1 MYARIILLVVLMIAQ
16 LANCQQ
22 VDLSG
27 PAQVVSIKLMPDIVY
42 QPIDGVGASL
52 TDSSAWL
59 ICKFLTPAE
68 RKAVLT
74 ELFSCESG
82 IGLSYLRQP
91 MGASDFRL
99 QEYSYNDLPAGV
111 DSDYKLEHFSIA
123 YDEQYII
130 PALKEIRAINPE
142 LKIMASPWSP
152 PRWMKQG
159 GELGRGRLKEDVYE
173 TYAGYFVKFIQA
185 YARHDIAIDAIT
197 LQNEPFFEPGS
208 YAGCFMSPADQIR
221 LVKLLGPAFAT
232 NRISTKIL
240 IWDHNWD
247 RPEYPLEVLADPNA
261 AAYIAGT
268 AFHHY
273 GGNVSAQSKVHDKY
287 PGKDIYFTEGS
298 DGTWNDRGF
307 EGDLLANGRFLVETM
322 ENWSRTIIKWNLALD
337 ENNGPKIPGGCDTCY
352 GVITIN
358 QQTREITRR
367 PQYYALGQLSK
378 FLKPG
383 AVRIASQVEV
393 VKACAFANPDGS
405 IVLYVVND
413 KKAARKLKITSA
425 DSKFT
430 AEIPARSIMTFCFGD
445 KTLADAKAYLTTGD
459 KTALF
464 ERL

>member
-1 MYARIILLVVLMIAQ
+1 MYAKLITLLILFVVKLV
-16 LANCQQ
+16 NCQQ

-27 PAQVVSIKLMPDIVY
+27 QTDVLRINIMPDIVL
-42 QPIDGVGASL
+42 QQIDGIGASL

-59 ICKFLTPAE
+59 IYKFLTPAE
-68 RKAVLT
+68 RQAVLS
-74 ELFSCESG
+74 ELFNRESG

-99 QEYSYNDLPAGV
+99 SEYSYDDLPVGV
-111 DSDYKLEHFSIA
+111 ESDPDLKYFSIA
-123 YDEQYII
+123 RDEQYII
-130 PALKEIRAINPE
+130 PVLQEILAVNPDV
-142 LKIMASPWSP
+142 KIMASPWSP

-159 GELGRGRLKEDVYE
+159 GELGKGRLKDDVYA

-197 LQNEPFFEPGS
+197 LQNEPYFEPGA
-208 YAGCFMSPADQIR
+208 YAGCFMSPSDQIR
-221 LVKLLGPAFAT
+221 LVKLLGSAFTA
-232 NRISTKIL
+232 NNISSKIF

-273 GGNVSAQSKVHDKY
+273 AGKVTAQSLVHDKY
-287 PGKDIYFTEGS
+287 PGKAIYFTEGS
-298 DGTWNDRGF
+298 DGTWNDHGF
-307 EGDLLANGRFLVETM
+307 ESDLLANGRFIVETL
-322 ENWSRTIIKWNLALD
+322 ENWSQTVIKWNLALD

-352 GVITIN
+352 GVITID
-358 QQTREITRR
+358 QQTRQITRR

-378 FLKPG
+378 FLQSG
-383 AVRIASQVEV
+383 AVRIASQVDV

-413 KKAARKLKITSA
+413 KKNTTKLAISSA
-425 DSKFT
+425 NNSFS
-430 AEIPARSIMTFCFGD
+430 ANIPARSIMTLCFSNNS
-445 KTLADAKAYLTTGD
+445 LSAPVAYLTTGD
-459 KTALF
+459 KTALL